1 MERIQGA
8 SSEHRRRPNYVAVF
22 LGLAALTLAEVG
34 VTFLPIPQPPF
45 LLALMTAKA
54 ALVALFYMHLKTD
67 SRWYAYLFLI
77 PLPFAIL
84 VAAALL
90 VYAF

>member
-1 MERIQGA
+1 MEQVGETA
-8 SSEHRRRPNYVAVF
+8 SGSHKRPHYVAVF

-34 VTFLPIPQPPF
+34 VTFLPIPQLPF
-45 LLALMTAKA
+45 LLALMATKA

-77 PLPFAIL
+77 PLPFAAL

-90 VYAF
+90 IAR

>member
-1 MERIQGA
+1 MKQVGESA
-8 SSEHRRRPNYVAVF
+8 SDSHGRPNYVAVF

-34 VTFLPIPQPPF
+34 VTFLPIPQLPF
-45 LLALMTAKA
+45 LLALMIAKA

-77 PLPFAIL
+77 PLPFAVL

-90 VYAF
+90 MYAR